1 MADSHLESILKG
13 EEDSPIMG
21 MKFYNTFTRKKEAF
35 KPVTEGRVGMY
46 ICGPTVYGSPHMGHI
61 RTTVAYDALKEFFKT
76 YKELDVLHVHNITD
90 VGHIVG
96 DVDDGEDK
104 IEKAAKSRQV
114 HPMEIVDTYIKE
126 YWDGYDALKCSRPNI
141 APRATG
147 HIIEMQDW
155 CKVLLEK
162 GYAYETDGDIYFDVS
177 KFKNYGAL
185 SGNTGT
191 GLIEGARVEINP
203 KKRNPADF
211 ALWKKAESGHIMQWN
226 SPWGKGYPGW
236 HIECS
241 VMSNKYLGSTFDI
254 HGGARELSFPHHDNE
269 IAQSEAYTGKK
280 SVNYWV
286 HTGVL
291 NVNGEK
297 MGKSKGNFIT
307 VTDLLKKYSPEKLRW
322 FILSNQY
329 SSGIDFTEATVSS
342 TSKGLERINNFLFR
356 LAQVKSSGTNGGE
369 ISGLLNK
376 LRKGFEGSLDD
387 DFNTP
392 QAIGEIYTFIGE
404 ANKYLDKNG
413 MGERE
418 KSEVLSELKKMDS
431 IFKAFQFES
440 IGEESNSQDSE
451 IAELIK
457 QRNES
462 RANKNW
468 AEADRLR
475 KLLQEKGIEVLDQ
488 KDGTSIIKKA

>member
-1 MADSHLESILKG
+1 MKKLENILKN
-13 EEDSPIMG
+13 EVRSFDNE
-21 MKFYNTFTRKKEAF
+21 MKFYNTLTRKKEVF
-35 KPVTEGRVGMY
+35 KPITPGRVGMY
-46 ICGPTVYGSPHMGHI
+46 ICGPTVYGGPHMGHL
-61 RTTVAYDALKEFFKT
+61 RTIVAYDALKEFFKT
-76 YKELDVLHVHNITD
+76 YKGLEVVHIHNITD

-96 DVDDGEDK
+96 DVDEGEDK

-126 YWDGYDALKCSRPNI
+126 YWDSFDALKCSRPNI

-162 GYAYETDGDIYFDVS
+162 GYAYEAEGDIYFDVS

-185 SGNTGT
+185 SGNMGT

-211 ALWKKAESGHIMQWN
+211 ALWKKAEPDHIMQWT

-241 VMSNKYLGSTFDI
+241 VMSNKYLGTPFDI

-280 SVNYWV
+280 SVNYWI

-307 VTDLLKKYSPEKLRW
+307 ATDLLKKYSPEKLRW

-329 SSGIDFTEATVSS
+329 SSIIDFTEATVSS
-342 TSKGLERINNFLFR
+342 TSKGLERINNFLFS
-356 LAQVKSSGTNGGE
+356 LAQVKNSESNGE
-369 ISGLLNK
+369 KISGLFNK
-376 LRKGFEGSLDD
+376 LKTGFEDSLDD

-392 QAIGEIYTFIGE
+392 KAISEIYTFIGE
-404 ANKYLDKNG
+404 ANKYLDKN
-413 MGERE
+413 EINE
-418 KSEVLSELKKMDS
+418 KEKLQVLSEFKKMDCL
-431 IFKAFQFES
+431 FKSFQFES
-440 IGEESNSQDSE
+440 SQPESNKGDIE
-451 IAELIK
+451 TTELVK
-457 QRNES
+457 QRNEA
-462 RANKNW
+462 RTKKDW
-468 AEADRLR
+468 AEADRIR
-475 KLLQEKGIEVLDQ
+475 KLLQSKGIEILDQ
-488 KDGTSIIKKA
+488 KDGTSIIKRA